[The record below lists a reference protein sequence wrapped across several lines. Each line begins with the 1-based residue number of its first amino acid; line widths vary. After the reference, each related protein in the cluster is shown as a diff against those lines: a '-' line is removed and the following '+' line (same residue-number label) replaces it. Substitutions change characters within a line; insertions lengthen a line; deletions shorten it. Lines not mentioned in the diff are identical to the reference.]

1 MRSWMWPWAA
11 VYTAQVV
18 IAMFV
23 WNVVNEQGGGWR
35 AAVVSAGIF
44 AVPMV
49 ALWRARSCFGRT
61 APEVS

>member
-1 MRSWMWPWAA
+1 MKTWLWPWAA

-23 WNVVNEQGGGWR
+23 WNVINPNGAGVLAGLV
-35 AAVVSAGIF
+35 AAVIF

-49 ALWRARSCFGRT
+49 ALWRAKPTFIN
-61 APEVS
+61 